1 MPEAKTPDLERTRK
15 RIIADHR
22 KGKKPKELS
31 EKYGVNINTVKSWIK
46 RAKDKEGAPAPAP
59 KKKDAKKKR
68 TGAPLGN
75 TNAVGNRGGT
85 GPPLG
90 SRNAL
95 KHGGYSPVY
104 WDTLTEEERQLLA
117 DTEYDG
123 EQMLMDEIALLS
135 IRERRIMANIRKYS
149 EAKGGQLLSGVVRS
163 EEKREFANDLEREEY
178 ETRIQEKVDSGERL
192 PGHSYNLSTKTEA
205 TYDVVHRLE
214 EALTRCQ
221 SQKQRCI
228 QNLNELRIAR
238 GEDGKAAPENNLL
251 EALLA
256 ATSEG
261 IDYSDIPEL
270 LQTTEHSDDMV
281 EPSDSEGVRGDHL

>member
-104 WDTLTEEERQLLA
+104 WDTLTEEERQLLVNCYQA
-117 DTEYDG
+117 WFAQSRNG
-123 EQMLMDEIALLS
+123 SSPMIWNVKNMRPGFKKRWNQEIVFRATP
-135 IRERRIMANIRKYS
+135 ITYRPRRRRRMMWYIAWRK
-149 EAKGGQLLSGVVRS
+149 L
-163 EEKREFANDLEREEY
+163 
-178 ETRIQEKVDSGERL
+178 
-192 PGHSYNLSTKTEA
+192 
-205 TYDVVHRLE
+205 
-214 EALTRCQ
+214 
-221 SQKQRCI
+221 
-228 QNLNELRIAR
+228 
-238 GEDGKAAPENNLL
+238 
-251 EALLA
+251 
-256 ATSEG
+256 
-261 IDYSDIPEL
+261 
-270 LQTTEHSDDMV
+270 
-281 EPSDSEGVRGDHL
+281 